1 MRNNKLS
8 KSVRLSENIVN
19 LIDALPGDNFTD
31 KLEQVLDDYF
41 LGLDK
46 RKKEFTYYE
55 DLVKKRKE
63 ELKRYNDL
71 ICRMEYIRSD
81 VTHTEHLINEILKLL
96 EE

>member
-46 RKKEFTYYE
+46 RKKEFTYYD

-63 ELKRYNDL
+63 ELKLYNDL
-71 ICRMEYIRSD
+71 ISRMSSVRSD
-81 VTHTEHLINEILKLL
+81 VVRIEHLTNELLRKL